1 MFGLRC
7 RSSAKKLEWQVVQM
21 EAKQLQII
29 NEVTKVENLADLFA
43 RKDDTSS
50 STNTSDMEIRR
61 SPINPTNIKVVG
73 VGGGGG
79 NAVNRMI
86 KAGLSG
92 VEFWLMN
99 TDLQVLEQ
107 GRTQNKIQLGA
118 KSTAGLGAGGDPSV
132 GEKAAE
138 EAQQEIT
145 QALEGADMVFITAG
159 MGGGTGTGAAP
170 VVAKIAKELG
180 ILTIGVVTKPF
191 SWEGKKRQNQA
202 VQGLEKLREAV
213 DAVIVV
219 PNDKLLQVVD
229 RQVSLTDSFIIVDEV
244 LLRGVQGIS
253 DIITVPG
260 LINVD
265 FADVKNVMQASG
277 SALMGIGRGQ
287 GEGRAVKAAEIAIN
301 SQLLETSINGASGVI
316 VNITGGPDMTL
327 HEITDAANIIHNAV
341 LDDATVIVGTAVNEN
356 IQGEI
361 QVTVIATGFELKN
374 QMPEEKTEVK
384 QLRPEDFFSNTALTS
399 SSTTNNNSM
408 FTSSSMGSLSSNPT
422 PVRRAESSSFYN
434 IEIPD
439 FLKK

>member
-1 MFGLRC
+1 MENFV
-7 RSSAKKLEWQVVQM
+7 SDIFAKKDES
-21 EAKQLQII
+21 
-29 NEVTKVENLADLFA
+29 
-43 RKDDTSS
+43 TS
-50 STNTSDMEIRR
+50 NDQYQR

-99 TDLQVLEQ
+99 TDLQVLEFGQ
-107 GRTQNKIQLGA
+107 TKNRIQLGA

-132 GEKAAE
+132 GERAAE

-145 QALEGADMVFITAG
+145 QALDGADMVFITSG

-180 ILTIGVVTKPF
+180 ILTIAVVTKPF
-191 SWEGKKRQNQA
+191 SWEGRKRQNNA
-202 VQGLEKLREAV
+202 NQGLEKLREAV

-229 RQVSLTDSFIIVDEV
+229 RQVSLTESFIIVDEV

-265 FADVKNVMQASG
+265 FADVKAVMQASG

-301 SQLLETSINGASGVI
+301 SQLLESSINGATGVI

-327 HEITDAANIIHNAV
+327 HEISDAANIIHDAV
-341 LDDATVIVGTAVNEN
+341 NDDATVIIGTAVNEN

-361 QVTVIATGFELKN
+361 QITVIATGFEMKAQLP
-374 QMPEEKTEVK
+374 QEKTEVK
-384 QLRPEDFFSNTALTS
+384 QLNASDFFAGTFNS
-399 SSTTNNNSM
+399 SV
-408 FTSSSMGSLSSNPT
+408 GT
-422 PVRRAESSSFYN
+422 PVRRSSMPDVSPSFTN

>member
-1 MFGLRC
+1 MENFGPDIFG
-7 RSSAKKLEWQVVQM
+7 KKEV
-21 EAKQLQII
+21 LQQRPM
-29 NEVTKVENLADLFA
+29 V
-43 RKDDTSS
+43 
-50 STNTSDMEIRR
+50 
-61 SPINPTNIKVVG
+61 NPASIKVIG

-92 VEFWLMN
+92 VDFWLMN
-99 TDLQVLEQ
+99 TDLQVLQ
-107 GRTQNKIQLGA
+107 YSTAKNKIQLGT
-118 KSTAGLGAGGDPSV
+118 KLTNGLGAGGEPQI

-145 QALEGADMVFITAG
+145 EALEGADMVFVTAG

-170 VVAKIAKELG
+170 IVAKIAKELG

-191 SWEGKKRQNQA
+191 SFEGKRRQNQA
-202 VQGLEKLREAV
+202 AQGLEKLREAV
-213 DAVIVV
+213 DALIVI
-219 PNDKLLQVVD
+219 PNDKLLDVVD
-229 RQVSLTDSFIIVDEV
+229 RRVSLQESFIVVDEV

-253 DIITVPG
+253 DIITIPG

-265 FADVKNVMQASG
+265 FADVKSVMQASG

-287 GEGRAVKAAEIAIN
+287 GEGRAVDAAKTAID

-327 HEITDAANIIHNAV
+327 HEVTDATNIINSAV
-341 LDDATVIVGTAVNEN
+341 LDDAKVIIGAVVDDK

-361 QVTVIATGFELKN
+361 QITVIATGFELRN
-374 QMPEEKTEVK
+374 QINPKEAADTKT
-384 QLRPEDFFSNTALTS
+384 LSAADFFSGAFS
-399 SSTTNNNSM
+399 QKKATTEIS
-408 FTSSSMGSLSSNPT
+408 P
-422 PVRRAESSSFYN
+422 SFSN

>member
-1 MFGLRC
+1 
-7 RSSAKKLEWQVVQM
+7 M
-21 EAKQLQII
+21 ENIVSDI
-29 NEVTKVENLADLFA
+29 FA
-43 RKDDTSS
+43 RKDESS
-50 STNTSDMEIRR
+50 NDQPSRLGA
-61 SPINPTNIKVVG
+61 NPTNIKVIG

-86 KAGLSG
+86 QSGLSG

-99 TDLQVLEQ
+99 TDLQVLVN
-107 GRTQNKIQLGA
+107 GKTNNRIQLGSS
-118 KSTAGLGAGGDPSV
+118 STQGLGAGGDPSV

-145 QALEGADMVFITAG
+145 KALEGADMVFITAG

-180 ILTIGVVTKPF
+180 ILTIAVVTKPF

-202 VQGLEKLREAV
+202 NAGLDKLKESV

-229 RQVSLTDSFIIVDEV
+229 RQVSLQESFIIVDEV

-260 LINVD
+260 IINVD
-265 FADVKNVMQASG
+265 FADVKTVMQSSG
-277 SALMGIGRGQ
+277 SALMGIGRAQ
-287 GEGRAVKAAEIAIN
+287 GEGRAVKAAQQAIN
-301 SQLLETSINGASGVI
+301 SQLLESSINGASGVI
-316 VNITGGPDMTL
+316 VNITGGPDMGI
-327 HEITDAANIIHNAV
+327 HEISDAASIIHDAV
-341 LDDATVIVGTAVNEN
+341 LDDATVIIGTAVNES

-361 QVTVIATGFELKN
+361 QITVIATGFELK
-374 QMPEEKTEVK
+374 
-384 QLRPEDFFSNTALTS
+384 SNASVASSFGS
-399 SSTTNNNSM
+399 SSTTTQDGKQMNAVDFFSGAFNTQTKSI
-408 FTSSSMGSLSSNPT
+408 LSSNNNFT
-422 PVRRAESSSFYN
+422 N

-439 FLKK
+439 FLKR

>member
-1 MFGLRC
+1 MENFGPDIFG
-7 RSSAKKLEWQVVQM
+7 K
-21 EAKQLQII
+21 
-29 NEVTKVENLADLFA
+29 
-43 RKDDTSS
+43 KDD
-50 STNTSDMEIRR
+50 MPIR
-61 SPINPTNIKVVG
+61 PVGTPANIKVIG

-92 VEFWLMN
+92 VDFWLMN
-99 TDLQVLEQ
+99 TDLQVLQ
-107 GRTQNKIQLGA
+107 FSTAKNKIQLGA
-118 KSTAGLGAGGDPSV
+118 KLTNGLGAGGEPSI

-145 QALEGADMVFITAG
+145 EALDGADMVFVTAG

-170 VVAKIAKELG
+170 IVARIAKELG

-191 SWEGKKRQNQA
+191 SFEGKRRQNQA
-202 VQGLEKLREAV
+202 TQGLEKLKEAV
-213 DAVIVV
+213 DALIVI
-219 PNDKLLQVVD
+219 PNDKLLDVVD
-229 RQVSLTDSFIIVDEV
+229 RRVSLQESFIVVDEV

-253 DIITVPG
+253 DIITIPG

-265 FADVKNVMQASG
+265 FADVKSVMEASG

-287 GEGRAVKAAEIAIN
+287 GEGRAVDAAKAAID

-327 HEITDAANIIHNAV
+327 HEVTDATNIINSAV
-341 LDDATVIVGTAVNEN
+341 LDDAKVIIGAVVDDK

-361 QVTVIATGFELKN
+361 QITVIATGFELKN
-374 QMPEEKTEVK
+374 QPQDKTKEETKT
-384 QLRPEDFFSNTALTS
+384 LSAADFFSGAFNQQKKPAVADV
-399 SSTTNNNSM
+399 
-408 FTSSSMGSLSSNPT
+408 T
-422 PVRRAESSSFYN
+422 PSFAN

>member
-1 MFGLRC
+1 MDNLGPDIFG
-7 RSSAKKLEWQVVQM
+7 
-21 EAKQLQII
+21 
-29 NEVTKVENLADLFA
+29 
-43 RKDDTSS
+43 RKDIENIQSS
-50 STNTSDMEIRR
+50 DNMTQQPAPGI
-61 SPINPTNIKVVG
+61 SPAKIKVIG

-86 KAGLSG
+86 KSGLTG

-99 TDLQVLEQ
+99 TDLQVLQ
-107 GRTQNKIQLGA
+107 YSTCKNKIQLGA
-118 KSTAGLGAGGDPSV
+118 KLTNGLGAGGEPQV

-145 QALEGADMVFITAG
+145 KAIEGADMVFVTAG

-170 VVAKIAKELG
+170 VVAKIAKDLG

-191 SWEGKKRQNQA
+191 SFEGKRRANQA
-202 VQGLEKLREAV
+202 AQGLEKLRESV
-213 DAVIVV
+213 DALIVI
-219 PNDKLLQVVD
+219 PNDKLLDVVD
-229 RQVSLTDSFIIVDEV
+229 RRVSLQESFIVVDEV

-253 DIITVPG
+253 DIITIPG

-265 FADVKNVMQASG
+265 FADVKSVMQASG
-277 SALMGIGRGQ
+277 SALMGIGRGT
-287 GEGRAVKAAEIAIN
+287 GEGRAIEAAKIAVN

-327 HEITDAANIIHNAV
+327 HEVTDATNIINDAV
-341 LDDATVIVGTAVNEN
+341 LDDARVIIGAVIDDN

-361 QVTVIATGFELKN
+361 QITVIATGFELKS
-374 QMPEEKTEVK
+374 QKPVFERTVEE
-384 QLRPEDFFSNTALTS
+384 RPTINPADFFAGFNRETAAPKANDALPS
-399 SSTTNNNSM
+399 
-408 FTSSSMGSLSSNPT
+408 FT
-422 PVRRAESSSFYN
+422 N

>member
-1 MFGLRC
+1 
-7 RSSAKKLEWQVVQM
+7 
-21 EAKQLQII
+21 
-29 NEVTKVENLADLFA
+29 VENIVSDIFA
-43 RKDDTSS
+43 RKDDPSKDSTS
-50 STNTSDMEIRR
+50 RLGA
-61 SPINPTNIKVVG
+61 NPTNIKVIG

-86 KAGLSG
+86 QSGLSG

-99 TDLQVLEQ
+99 TDLQVLYN
-107 GRTQNKIQLGA
+107 GKTNNRIQLGSS
-118 KSTAGLGAGGDPSV
+118 STQGLGAGGDPSV

-170 VVAKIAKELG
+170 VVAKLAKQLG
-180 ILTIGVVTKPF
+180 ILTIAVVTKPF

-202 VQGLEKLREAV
+202 NAGLDKLKESV

-229 RQVSLTDSFIIVDEV
+229 RQVSLNESFIIVDEV

-260 LINVD
+260 IINVD
-265 FADVKNVMQASG
+265 FADVKTVMQASG
-277 SALMGIGRGQ
+277 SALMGIGRAQ
-287 GEGRAVKAAEIAIN
+287 GEGRAVKAAQQAIN
-301 SQLLETSINGASGVI
+301 SQLLESSINGASGVI
-316 VNITGGPDMTL
+316 VNITGGPDMGI
-327 HEITDAANIIHNAV
+327 HEVSDAASIIHDAV
-341 LDDATVIVGTAVNEN
+341 LDDATVIIGTAVNEA

-361 QVTVIATGFELKN
+361 QITVIATGFELKN
-374 QMPEEKTEVK
+374 NAQPSMFGASSSNSSTDAKPQMNAA
-384 QLRPEDFFSNTALTS
+384 DFFSGAFNTQTKSVLS
-399 SSTTNNNSM
+399 NNN
-408 FTSSSMGSLSSNPT
+408 FT
-422 PVRRAESSSFYN
+422 N

>member
-1 MFGLRC
+1 
-7 RSSAKKLEWQVVQM
+7 M
-21 EAKQLQII
+21 ENIVSDI
-29 NEVTKVENLADLFA
+29 FA
-43 RKDDTSS
+43 RKDDPSKDSTS
-50 STNTSDMEIRR
+50 RLGA
-61 SPINPTNIKVVG
+61 NPTNIKVIG

-86 KAGLSG
+86 QSGLSG

-99 TDLQVLEQ
+99 TDLQVLYN
-107 GRTQNKIQLGA
+107 GKTNNRIQLGSS
-118 KSTAGLGAGGDPSV
+118 STQGLGAGGDPSV

-170 VVAKIAKELG
+170 VVAKLAKQLG
-180 ILTIGVVTKPF
+180 ILTIAVVTKPF

-202 VQGLEKLREAV
+202 NAGLDKLKESV

-229 RQVSLTDSFIIVDEV
+229 RQVSLNESFIIVDEV

-260 LINVD
+260 IINVD
-265 FADVKNVMQASG
+265 FADVKTVMQASG
-277 SALMGIGRGQ
+277 SALMGIGRAQ
-287 GEGRAVKAAEIAIN
+287 GEGRAVKAAQQAIN
-301 SQLLETSINGASGVI
+301 SQLLESSINGASGVI
-316 VNITGGPDMTL
+316 VNITGGPDMGI
-327 HEITDAANIIHNAV
+327 HEVSDAASIIHDAV
-341 LDDATVIVGTAVNEN
+341 LDDATVIIGTAVNEA

-361 QVTVIATGFELKN
+361 QITVIATGFELKN
-374 QMPEEKTEVK
+374 NAQPSMFGASSSNNSSTDAKPQMNAA
-384 QLRPEDFFSNTALTS
+384 DFFSGAFNTQTKSVLS
-399 SSTTNNNSM
+399 NNN
-408 FTSSSMGSLSSNPT
+408 FT
-422 PVRRAESSSFYN
+422 N

>member
-1 MFGLRC
+1 MLLIKDFIKEEN
-7 RSSAKKLEWQVVQM
+7 SVENFVSDIFAKKDSP
-21 EAKQLQII
+21 AS
-29 NEVTKVENLADLFA
+29 VEK
-43 RKDDTSS
+43 RPQYIS
-50 STNTSDMEIRR
+50 
-61 SPINPTNIKVVG
+61 PTNIKVVG

-99 TDLQVLEQ
+99 TDLQVLEY
-107 GRTQNKIQLGA
+107 GATKNVVQLGT
-118 KSTAGLGAGGDPSV
+118 KVTSGLGAGGDPSV

-138 EAQQEIT
+138 EAQQDIT
-145 QALEGADMVFITAG
+145 EALDGADMLFVTAG

-191 SWEGKKRQNQA
+191 AFEGKKRQLQA
-202 VQGLEKLREAV
+202 ASGLEKLKEAV
-213 DAVIVV
+213 DAIIVI

-229 RQVSLTDSFIIVDEV
+229 RQVSLTESFTIVDEV

-253 DIITVPG
+253 DIITIPG

-277 SALMGIGRGQ
+277 SALMGIGRGT

-327 HEITDAANIIHNAV
+327 HEITDAANVIHKTV
-341 LDDATVIVGTAVNEN
+341 LDDATVIIGTAVDEKIQNEV
-356 IQGEI
+356 
-361 QVTVIATGFELKN
+361 QVTVIATGFDLRNGSSELGSLGTDMKL
-374 QMPEEKTEVK
+374 MSAS
-384 QLRPEDFFSNTALTS
+384 DFFSGAYSQQVTKPAS
-399 SSTTNNNSM
+399 EFTN
-408 FTSSSMGSLSSNPT
+408 
-422 PVRRAESSSFYN
+422 
-434 IEIPD
+434 IDIPD
-439 FLKK
+439 FLRH